1 MRNTMLYSLRSRLIA
16 LLSLLLFCSFGLVY
30 FVLFNESRAIIRG
43 YIESSALEKMDE
55 YGSVVRMALTQI
67 YDLSSIIF
75 NSDMTRKWD
84 DVMSN
89 PAVPD
94 NEKTLASISF
104 SQFLTRTLYNYSG
117 VSSVTLYRKEGF
129 WVGVENRM
137 ARDGSFL
144 DEAWYKDFI
153 NGRHRWVP
161 AHTDPVEAPGAAPYP
176 VVSLLLPIGTFKPEL
191 AHTVMKVNVR
201 AEYFQEPLS
210 RIHLGETGSIFL
222 LDAEGRPMLFPE
234 RFGELS
240 EQARGVVASGIPGSS
255 QGVLYLTEE
264 PGNREILVY
273 KRLRP
278 YDWLLVGVVSERELF
293 AKLTGLRNTMVASAA
308 LLFVLSVAAAM
319 WISHGVSKPLSRLA
333 IAMRHVQ
340 KGDFE
345 KAESRLPPTRRMGSE
360 VAFVMESFR
369 NMVGL
374 LRQHIRTEFEL
385 KLLRQQAEYKA
396 LLMQINPH
404 FLFNTLELMSS
415 LAIQR
420 RSKDTVRVI
429 EALGKMLRFSLQIGE
444 RVPLEEELRYVR
456 HYLDILGIRFRDRL
470 SVTIREEGS
479 PGRVPVMKFVL
490 QPLVENAVKF
500 SASQE
505 GTAVVEIAAR
515 LDGDRLVL
523 CVADNGPGMPP
534 ELVERLQ
541 TESPSVQ
548 LDEVL
553 NRPKG
558 RIGLRNTLAR
568 LRLHYGPQF
577 AFRIE
582 SGEGKGTRIELMLPA
597 EPVEGGDEAD
607 AAGDDCG

>member
-1 MRNTMLYSLRSRLIA
+1 MLYSLRSRLIA
-16 LLSLLLFCSFGLVY
+16 LFGLLLLCSFGLVY
-30 FVLFNESRAIIRG
+30 FALFNESRTIIRS

-75 NSDMTRKWD
+75 NSDTTRQWD
-84 DVMSN
+84 DIMSN
-89 PAVPD
+89 PSTPD
-94 NEKTLASISF
+94 NEKTLASLYF
-104 SQFLTRTLYNYSG
+104 SQFLTRTLNNYSG
-117 VSSVTLYRKEGF
+117 VSSVTLYRREGF

-137 ARDGSFL
+137 ARDRSFQ
-144 DEAWYKDFI
+144 EAEWYNDFI
-153 NGRHRWVP
+153 HGRHRWVP
-161 AHTDPVEAPGAAPYP
+161 AHTDPLEAPGANPYP

-222 LDAEGRPMLFPE
+222 LDAEGRPMLFSDK
-234 RFGELS
+234 FSQLS
-240 EQARGVVASGIPGSS
+240 EQARDVATSGIPGSS
-255 QGVLYLTEE
+255 QGVLYLSEE

-293 AKLTGLRNTMVASAA
+293 AKLTGLRNTMIAWAA
-308 LLFVLSVAAAM
+308 LLFALSVIAAM

-333 IAMRHVQ
+333 IAMRFVQ

-345 KAESRLPPTRRMGSE
+345 NAESRLPPTGRVGSE

-420 RSKDTVRVI
+420 RSRDTVRVI
-429 EALGKMLRFSLQIGE
+429 DALGKMLRFSLQIGE

-456 HYLDILGIRFRDRL
+456 HYLDILEIRFRDRL
-470 SVTIREEGS
+470 SVSIREEGS

-500 SASQE
+500 SASQN

-515 LDGDRLVL
+515 LEGDRLTL
-523 CVADNGPGMPP
+523 SVADNGPGMPP
-534 ELVERLQ
+534 DLVERLRM
-541 TESPSVQ
+541 ESPSAQ

-553 NRPKG
+553 NRPDG

-568 LRLHYGPQF
+568 LRLHYGSQF
-577 AFRIE
+577 DFRIE
-582 SGEGKGTRIELMLPA
+582 TGEDNGTRIELVLPA
-597 EPVEGGDEAD
+597 EGDEAD
-607 AAGDDCG
+607 VSRDDRG